1 MPEYKATPLRVL
13 DQVMRMMFYKSD
25 LILCVLDQEW
35 WWWFIKK
42 PVNPKNFFADFWQIW
57 QFVVDEWWS
66 WWLWR
71 CWLVGQ
77 WPKGKIAKGENC
89 QRGKLPYVYKKI
101 IFSWRI
107 GLASESCGWRMSPT
121 DSTWRL
127 SRCFPL
133 FFLLL
138 CFQCCPID
146 NLCFI
151 VLLIIF
157 QAVGS
162 SYALARSLMGEGTWP
177 IRQNQFCHNNSYFL
191 NIIIM
196 NMYHHLSHSHHLP

>member
-1 MPEYKATPLRVL
+1 
-13 DQVMRMMFYKSD
+13 MMMIHKESGRS
-25 LILCVLDQEW
+25 
-35 WWWFIKK
+35 KK
-42 PVNPKNFFADFWQIW
+42 NVADFWQIW

-101 IFSWRI
+101 FFSWRI

-121 DSTWRL
+121 GSTWRL
-127 SRCFPL
+127 SRCFHL

-146 NLCFI
+146 HPPGCWVQLCSCPVSDGGGNLAY
-151 VLLIIF
+151 
-157 QAVGS
+157 QAK
-162 SYALARSLMGEGTWP
+162 AILAHL
-177 IRQNQFCHNNSYFL
+177 FL

-196 NMYHHLSHSHHLP
+196 NMFTYHHLSHSHHLP